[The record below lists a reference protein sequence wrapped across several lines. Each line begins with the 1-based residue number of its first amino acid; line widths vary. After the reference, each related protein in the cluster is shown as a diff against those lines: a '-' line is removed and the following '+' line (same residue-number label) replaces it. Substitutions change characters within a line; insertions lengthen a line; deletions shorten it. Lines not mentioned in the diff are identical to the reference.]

1 MNLVKIKSR
10 DFEESQYLILFFEDA
25 ESKCLHC
32 SCDGHFPMGT
42 HLIYWLLKFEGL
54 LVLGVSFMWFYFF
67 II

>member
-42 HLIYWLLKFEGL
+42 HLIY
-54 LVLGVSFMWFYFF
+54 
-67 II
+67 